1 MLQGTSHRPII
12 HVTVSVSVRNCVQ
25 ELVLHRLAANLV
37 LLQESWPCWS
47 LQTSSWNT
55 LAYQWVPASR
65 EQEWTMDIHGP
76 YLMGSKSATIVF
88 QHFHLM
94 PTPQRW
100 KWNYRR
106 GANRTHNR
114 LLALEDIAISRKQP
128 KNLIFDVLVKLNS
141 WIYHRSNT
149 LLSARLVPVCSLC
162 STSVTQHMCAW
173 IESGQS
179 LSCLFIAAPFFTSSF
194 NGSLRSFALRK
205 PRKWSNKA
213 DTETPGNLYQ
223 NERDCCSKAHV
234 GWRGTWP
241 NFISADPYLQSAQAC
256 FFSSI
261 SGCSFA
267 TTIPNIWSYKG
278 SQCFIH
284 WSHSQEFHPNCA
296 RDRSSSPAI
305 LQAWWQSSAK
315 SPGLFVSDGCFSTH
329 SSGQRPVSA
338 NGKR

>member
-25 ELVLHRLAANLV
+25 ELVLHRLVANLV
-37 LLQESWPCWS
+37 LLPESWPCWS

-100 KWNYRR
+100 KCNYRR

-149 LLSARLVPVCSLC
+149 LLSARSVPVCSL
-162 STSVTQHMCAW
+162 
-173 IESGQS
+173 
-179 LSCLFIAAPFFTSSF
+179 
-194 NGSLRSFALRK
+194 
-205 PRKWSNKA
+205 
-213 DTETPGNLYQ
+213 LYVC
-223 NERDCCSKAHV
+223 D
-234 GWRGTWP
+234 
-241 NFISADPYLQSAQAC
+241 
-256 FFSSI
+256 
-261 SGCSFA
+261 
-267 TTIPNIWSYKG
+267 
-278 SQCFIH
+278 
-284 WSHSQEFHPNCA
+284 
-296 RDRSSSPAI
+296 
-305 LQAWWQSSAK
+305 
-315 SPGLFVSDGCFSTH
+315 STH
-329 SSGQRPVSA
+329 VCMNWIRSVLELLVHSSTILHKFLQWESPKLCA
-338 NGKR
+338 AQTKKMKQ